1 MAPAAQDGQEARRL
15 TYGGCTD
22 VGPVRAGNEDHLL
35 LDGDVG
41 LFVVADG
48 MGGHKAG
55 EIASHLAV
63 TTVAEDIHAAHSS
76 DIKPEPDPAGGDL
89 PAARLSGALRRAN
102 ARVYAT
108 GASDPELSGMGTTI
122 TALLMGTH
130 DAIIG
135 SVGDSRAYLVRGG
148 TTVQLTRDDTWL
160 VSMLG
165 LDGAR
170 EAAARAH
177 PMRHVL
183 TSIIGARDGVAPEMV
198 SVPVEGGDLFVLT
211 TDGLHNVVDDE
222 TIGRLAGS
230 APPEAAASRL
240 VQEALARH
248 TTDNVTVVIVR
259 AGSIPV
265 VSGRTRGQ
273 AGGTAPR
280 LDPS

>member
-1 MAPAAQDGQEARRL
+1 M
-15 TYGGCTD
+15 
-22 VGPVRAGNEDHLL
+22 RAGNEDHLL
-35 LDGDVG
+35 LDADVG

-63 TTVAEDIHAAHSS
+63 ATVAEDIRAAHASG
-76 DIKPEPDPAGGDL
+76 ITPEPDPAGGDL

-108 GASDPELSGMGTTI
+108 GASDPELKGMGTTI
-122 TALLMGTH
+122 TALLMGAR
-130 DAIIG
+130 DAVIG

-148 TTVQLTRDDTWL
+148 TAVQLTRDDTWL
-160 VSMLG
+160 VTMLG
-165 LDGAR
+165 HDGAR
-170 EAAARAH
+170 EAAARSH

-183 TSIIGARDGVAPEMV
+183 TSIIGSRDGAAPEVV

-230 APPEAAASRL
+230 GPPDEAAARL

-248 TTDNVTVVIVR
+248 TTDNVTVVVVR
-259 AGSIPV
+259 A
-265 VSGRTRGQ
+265 
-273 AGGTAPR
+273 
-280 LDPS
+280 D